1 METQEKIK
9 QLKDAIEKAE
19 LYLSMSDHRT
29 RNARRV
35 KANLKDM
42 EFQLWRL
49 ENPESYENHRQA
61 LQDYVDNTHIF

>member
-1 METQEKIK
+1 MTTEERISN
-9 QLKDAIEKAE
+9 LKAEIEKQKA
-19 LYLSMSDHRT
+19 YLEQVDKRSKI
-29 RNARRV
+29 ARKM

-42 EFQLWRL
+42 EFRLWRL

>member
-1 METQEKIK
+1 MTTEERISNLKSEIDKQKI
-9 QLKDAIEKAE
+9 
-19 LYLSMSDHRT
+19 YLEQVDKRSKIAGKM
-29 RNARRV
+29 

-42 EFQLWRL
+42 EFRLWRL